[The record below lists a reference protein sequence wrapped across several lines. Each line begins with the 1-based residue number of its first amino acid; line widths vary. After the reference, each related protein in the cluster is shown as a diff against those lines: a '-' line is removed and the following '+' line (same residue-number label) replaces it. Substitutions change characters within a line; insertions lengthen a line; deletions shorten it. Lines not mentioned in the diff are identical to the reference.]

1 MPVLHLVLVSG
12 FALYILFTIFF
23 ITGLL
28 RLKKHPKAED
38 PFPKVS
44 VVAAARNEE
53 DSLPALLDD
62 LSRQDYPQDKISFVI
77 ADDRSEDK
85 TWDII
90 QEKAQADSR
99 FSGVKIE
106 DLNPDMTPKKY
117 ALTNAIQQS
126 GGDIILSTDADC
138 RVPDGW
144 AKSMAHALSS
154 ENGIVI
160 GLSTV
165 NTDKKSFFNS
175 YQFIDFLGIMA
186 ANAGAL
192 GWGTGWS
199 GSGQNLG
206 YTRKQFEKIDGFTPV
221 GNLLSGDDMYL
232 VQSISSRAK
241 AVFNLDSAGFATTL
255 PAANVSSFL
264 SQRIRWASNAKP
276 SLMSRPVFFIFL
288 LSAFLA
294 NAGVFA
300 GLFFDYAMHLVPLVF
315 GTKVVFEAGVMFT
328 GAARFGMKIPILPF
342 LGWSVLQPIYIPV
355 VGLFGLIGKFRWKS

>member
-144 AKSMAHALSS
+144 AKSMVNALSS
-154 ENGIVI
+154 GSGIAV

-165 NTDKKSFFNS
+165 SIRENSFFS
-175 YQFIDFLGIMA
+175 KYQFIDFLGIMA

-192 GWGTGWS
+192 GWGIGWS
-199 GSGQNLG
+199 GAGQNLG
-206 YTRKQFEKIDGFTPV
+206 YRGE
-221 GNLLSGDDMYL
+221 
-232 VQSISSRAK
+232 
-241 AVFNLDSAGFATTL
+241 
-255 PAANVSSFL
+255 
-264 SQRIRWASNAKP
+264 
-276 SLMSRPVFFIFL
+276 
-288 LSAFLA
+288 
-294 NAGVFA
+294 
-300 GLFFDYAMHLVPLVF
+300 
-315 GTKVVFEAGVMFT
+315 VFE
-328 GAARFGMKIPILPF
+328 
-342 LGWSVLQPIYIPV
+342 
-355 VGLFGLIGKFRWKS
+355 

>member
-1 MPVLHLVLVSG
+1 MAVLHAVLISG
-12 FALYILFTIFF
+12 FVLYILFTVLF
-23 ITGLL
+23 IAGLL
-28 RLKKHPKAED
+28 RLKKCSASTESIPT
-38 PFPKVS
+38 VS
-44 VVAAARNEE
+44 VVVAARNEQG
-53 DSLPALLDD
+53 SLPALLED
-62 LSRQDYPQDKISFVI
+62 LTRQDYPANKISFVI
-77 ADDRSEDK
+77 ADDRSSDG

-106 DLNPDMTPKKY
+106 DLNPNMTPKKY

-221 GNLLSGDDMYL
+221 G
-232 VQSISSRAK
+232 
-241 AVFNLDSAGFATTL
+241 
-255 PAANVSSFL
+255 
-264 SQRIRWASNAKP
+264 
-276 SLMSRPVFFIFL
+276 
-288 LSAFLA
+288 
-294 NAGVFA
+294 
-300 GLFFDYAMHLVPLVF
+300 
-315 GTKVVFEAGVMFT
+315 
-328 GAARFGMKIPILPF
+328 
-342 LGWSVLQPIYIPV
+342 
-355 VGLFGLIGKFRWKS
+355 